1 MNETL
6 TQIIVVIIMIIFIVI
21 VGYAMITSVF

>member
-6 TQIIVVIIMIIFIVI
+6 TQIIVVLIMIVFIII